1 MAGRSKIV
9 KYIKEKLKWITVILL
24 LVIISLIMLL
34 IHRHLSENTTT
45 VQIIQDGEI
54 IDTINLQS
62 IVKPYE
68 FEVISTDG
76 GKNIVRVENGRIGI
90 IDASC
95 PDKICVN
102 QGFIENSSLPI
113 VCLPNKLSVVIIND
127 SGETDAVAGAI

>member
-1 MAGRSKIV
+1 M